1 VFAASGERV
10 GWVARVLADTAA
22 DIFDGIVIQTDRGLR
37 FVDGPE
43 VERCAERAVRLRI
56 GAADAAR
63 LPAPRPIREVREEVV
78 PGPPGWAPAPR
89 AARLLRPAGGAI
101 LAVAYA
107 IAGTQLPPVVYWL
120 GMALCVGL
128 LVLWFGRHRGA
139 G

>member
-1 VFAASGERV
+1 V
-10 GWVARVLADTAA
+10 
-22 DIFDGIVIQTDRGLR
+22 LR

-63 LPAPRPIREVREEVV
+63 LPGPRPVRQVREQDD
-78 PGPPGWAPAPR
+78 PGPPGWRRAAPR

-101 LAVAYA
+101 LTVAYA
-107 IAGTQLPPVVYWL
+107 IAGTRLPPVAYWL

-128 LVLWFGRHRGA
+128 LVLWFTRYRG
-139 G
+139 GG

>member
-1 VFAASGERV
+1 
-10 GWVARVLADTAA
+10 VARVLDDAAA

-43 VERCAERAVRLRI
+43 VDRCAERAVRLRI
-56 GAADAAR
+56 DAADAAR
-63 LPAPRPIREVREEVV
+63 RPAPRPVRELREDVD

-101 LAVAYA
+101 LTVAYA
-107 IAGTQLPPVVYWL
+107 IEGTRLPPVVYWL

-128 LVLWFGRHRGA
+128 LVLWFTRHRG
-139 G
+139 GG